1 MIPAAGPAA
10 LPEGRSGHPAGCP
23 GRMAGHSGR
32 PVASIRPPGPSGAL
46 PWTSLPL
53 AWADP
58 AGPSGGIYPAGL
70 AHAGGCPWRLTFRR
84 YMYFSGWA
92 LAHLGPGSVRG
103 APSVGRCPFYYTS
116 SLWGLVLSTCSG
128 VGAAARCL
136 SP

>member
-70 AHAGGCPWRLTFRR
+70 AHAGGRML
-84 YMYFSGWA
+84 
-92 LAHLGPGSVRG
+92 
-103 APSVGRCPFYYTS
+103 
-116 SLWGLVLSTCSG
+116 SLEIDVSQVYVFLG
-128 VGAAARCL
+128 VGACPPGPWQRARRPFGWAVSIL
-136 SP
+136 LHQLPLGASALDL

>member
-10 LPEGRSGHPAGCP
+10 LPEGWSGHPAGCP
-23 GRMAGHSGR
+23 GLMAGHSGR

-70 AHAGGCPWRLTFRR
+70 AHAGGRML
-84 YMYFSGWA
+84 
-92 LAHLGPGSVRG
+92 
-103 APSVGRCPFYYTS
+103 
-116 SLWGLVLSTCSG
+116 SLEIDVSQVYVFLG
-128 VGAAARCL
+128 VGF
-136 SP
+136 